1 MRRGV
6 IFIGLGFPTLSV
18 AATVQDSLHPA
29 GVQASHIYDLWML
42 MLIMCTAVF
51 LAIFVGFVIALVRAP
66 RATEGTMPDV
76 AAIRSEEPR
85 PVLVVSIALGLS
97 AVGLVVLIVASVLT
111 DRALAALPV
120 KDGIVVEVTAHQW
133 WWELVY
139 DDHEPSRVFRTAN
152 ELHVPVG
159 RPVLLKLKSAD
170 VIHSFWVPNLHGKKD
185 LIPGRISTM
194 KFRADKPGVYRGQC
208 AEFCGHQHAKM
219 AFLVIAHEAA
229 EYEKWAEAQ
238 RQPAKEPSN
247 ALQKRGQEVFLSSPC
262 ILCHTIEGTL
272 AQAKMAPDLSH
283 LASRSTIAAGTL
295 PNSRGNLGGWILDPQ
310 GVKPGVAMPPTPL
323 GAPDLHALLAYLE
336 SLQ

>member
-1 MRRGV
+1 M
-6 IFIGLGFPTLSV
+6 
-18 AATVQDSLHPA
+18 
-29 GVQASHIYDLWML
+29 
-42 MLIMCTAVF
+42 
-51 LAIFVGFVIALVRAP
+51 
-66 RATEGTMPDV
+66 
-76 AAIRSEEPR
+76 
-85 PVLVVSIALGLS
+85 
-97 AVGLVVLIVASVLT
+97 T

-159 RPVLLKLKSAD
+159 RPVLLKLKSDD

-219 AFLVIAHEAA
+219 AFLVIAPEPA
-229 EYEKWAEAQ
+229 EYEAWAQAQ

-247 ALQKRGQEVFLSSPC
+247 ELQKRGQTVFLSSPC

-272 AQAKMAPDLSH
+272 AQARMAPDLTH
-283 LASRSTIAAGTL
+283 LASRATIAAGTL

-310 GVKPGVAMPPTPL
+310 GVKPGVAMPPTAL
-323 GAPDLHALLAYLE
+323 GASDLHALLAYLE